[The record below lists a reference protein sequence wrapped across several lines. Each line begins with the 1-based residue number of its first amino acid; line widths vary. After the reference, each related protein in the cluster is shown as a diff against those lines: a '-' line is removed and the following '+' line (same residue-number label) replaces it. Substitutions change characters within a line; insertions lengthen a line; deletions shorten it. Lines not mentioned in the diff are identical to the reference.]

1 MWDEWLTQS
10 KPVMPVIVIDDIDTA
25 VPMAQALV
33 AGGVKLLEVTLRTPA
48 ALAAISEISRNVPEA
63 IIGVGT
69 VTSPDQLHAALN
81 RGAQFAVSPGFT
93 PNLLAAAAE
102 WGGPF
107 LPGVATP
114 SEVMQAREAGFS
126 RMKFFPAVPSGGRSM
141 LKALGAPMPEVSF
154 CPTGGISA
162 ETYRDFLALD
172 NLHGMMS
179 GRPVALITFLLHQI
193 TLI

>member
-102 WGGPF
+102 WGGAVSPRCRD
-107 LPGVATP
+107 
-114 SEVMQAREAGFS
+114 SE
-126 RMKFFPAVPSGGRSM
+126 
-141 LKALGAPMPEVSF
+141 
-154 CPTGGISA
+154 
-162 ETYRDFLALD
+162 
-172 NLHGMMS
+172 
-179 GRPVALITFLLHQI
+179 
-193 TLI
+193 